1 MLSVKEE
8 IKMRFMRITLI
19 GASDSG
25 KTALI
30 SSYVNKTCPYRNVKT
45 DKAVVYYRKVDIDD
59 DSDLGVLQPVLVE
72 IEDTPGS
79 ERGNEEDEDD
89 SRAELDGEPPKVRV
103 GARVILEKDRN
114 KLVNLFDEYKAKGGK
129 ARGYRSAMDGLLGKE
144 FTVKTQGKDGTFGI
158 PSPDGSDGGVWDIP
172 AGALTLKVSMV
183 LPIDTF
189 LTVGEKTKP
198 EFASLKERKQYAIDL
213 HSPFLA
219 YPRPVGAP
227 DMDKTNTRNRM
238 GYFICF
244 DLADDDGSS
253 LKEAMTV
260 YQMLLKALENKKDRP
275 LKPIIWLVGCKEDK
289 ASEETMNRNFQSASI
304 WSEHEEIPLYRTSA
318 KNHKGV
324 EIVFNDMLKA
334 ISSRENLWNVL
345 GVDGEEDDGHE
356 EDPNNCSLQ

>member
-1 MLSVKEE
+1 MMSAKEE

-45 DKAVVYYRKVDIDD
+45 DKAVVYHRKVDIDD

-72 IEDTPGS
+72 VEDTPGS
-79 ERGNEEDEDD
+79 ERGNEDEEED
-89 SRAELDGEPPKVRV
+89 SRADLNDEPPKVRV

-114 KLVNLFDEYKAKGGK
+114 KLINLFDDYKNKGIIP
-129 ARGYRSAMDGLLGKE
+129 RGYRSAIDGMLGKE
-144 FTVKTQGKDGTFGI
+144 FTVKTQGRHGTFGI
-158 PSPDGSDGGVWDIP
+158 PSPDGSDGGVWDFP
-172 AGALTLKVSMV
+172 AAALMLKVSMV

-189 LTVGEKTKP
+189 LSMGEKTKP
-198 EFASLKERKQYAIDL
+198 EFASLKERKQHAIDL
-213 HSPFLA
+213 HSPFKA
-219 YPRPVGAP
+219 YQRPVGNP
-227 DMDKTNTRNRM
+227 DMDKTMTRNRM

-260 YQMLLKALENKKDRP
+260 YQMLLKAIEKKKDRP

-289 ASEETMNRNFQSASI
+289 ALEETMLKNYQSASI
-304 WSEHEEIPLYRTSA
+304 WSEHEEIPLYKTSA

-324 EIVFNDMLKA
+324 EEVFNDMLKA

-345 GVDGEEDDGHE
+345 GVDGEEEDGL
-356 EDPNNCSLQ
+356 EDEQGNCSLQ

>member
-1 MLSVKEE
+1 MLSAKEE

-59 DSDLGVLQPVLVE
+59 DSDTGVLQPVLVE

-79 ERGNEEDEDD
+79 ERGNEDDDED
-89 SRAELDGEPPKVRV
+89 SRADASGEPPKVRV

-114 KLVNLFDEYKAKGGK
+114 KLINLFDEYRAKGGK
-129 ARGYRSAMDGLLGKE
+129 GRYRPAMDGMLGKE

-158 PSPDGSDGGVWDIP
+158 PSPDGSEGGVWDFP
-172 AGALTLKVSMV
+172 TAALILKVSMS
-183 LPIDTF
+183 LPIDAF
-189 LTVGEKTKP
+189 LNLGEKAKP

-227 DMDKTNTRNRM
+227 DMDKTMTRNRM

-244 DLADDDGSS
+244 DLADDDGGS

-260 YQMLLKALENKKDRP
+260 YQMLLKALENKKGVP
-275 LKPIIWLVGCKEDK
+275 LKPIIWLVGCKEDR
-289 ASEETMNRNFQSASI
+289 ASEGTMQRNYQSAGI
-304 WSEHEEIPLYRTSA
+304 WSESQEIPLYKTSA

-324 EIVFNDMLKA
+324 DEVFNDMLKA

-345 GVDGEEDDGHE
+345 GVDGEENDSTKDDEG
-356 EDPNNCSLQ
+356 NCSLQ